1 MTLPVRRT
9 MWLPLITLVLGC
21 TLLSTA
27 FAVSA
32 TPEFFVPTSLAVA
45 LVWTAGGLWARRLI
59 RPRKANAWGWQ
70 GSLGLS
76 VAAAVATAILFLVG
90 TWILALLPFTRDFL
104 LAASTAASATQL
116 WLTVLVATLTG
127 WGEEIFFR
135 GALPAYLG
143 RHGQAWAILV
153 YTASTVFTG
162 NVVLV
167 LAAPILG
174 TICQLVLN
182 RTGRLWTACVVH
194 TGFSLGVVGL
204 VPLLLR

>member
-1 MTLPVRRT
+1 M
-9 MWLPLITLVLGC
+9 
-21 TLLSTA
+21 S
-27 FAVSA
+27 
-32 TPEFFVPTSLAVA
+32 
-45 LVWTAGGLWARRLI
+45 WTR
-59 RPRKANAWGWQ
+59 
-70 GSLGLS
+70 SLGFS
-76 VAAAVATAILFLVG
+76 SAAAVAVAVLFLAG
-90 TWILALLPFTRDFL
+90 TWVLSMVPLTRDFL

-116 WLTVLVATLTG
+116 WLTVLVAMLTG

-143 RHGQAWAILV
+143 RHGQWWAIAV

-162 NVVLV
+162 NAVLV

-174 TICQLVLN
+174 VMCQLVFN